1 MRTRSLVFAGL
12 AVVAV
17 AGGVVLFAPRVAHT
31 TAIGTTTVTSAP
43 PPAPPPPEPTSSEWC
58 GEGVASWPGDVCHI
72 DGRQGGERKT
82 LVIWLHGVIGKNTHW
97 SQDHVKML
105 TRVAKE
111 TKIELLFPKGILGE
125 QVYGWP
131 GTAEAQAANEEA
143 LIAQWMGTRK
153 LVEQRE
159 GKPFGET
166 FVFGFSSGAYFAS
179 SLALRGRIA
188 DVDGYAVLCGGQP
201 MAAEPPARVAP
212 VFIGVCADDGT
223 TAAHS
228 RAYAGSLA
236 AAGVPRLVDEEAVSH
251 DLSPDHFLHAL
262 AYLRRSKD

>member
-17 AGGVVLFAPRVAHT
+17 AGGVALFAPRVAKT
-31 TAIGTTTVTSAP
+31 EVGTATVTSA
-43 PPAPPPPEPTSSEWC
+43 APPPEPVVTPQTSEWC
-58 GEGVASWPGDVCHI
+58 GEGVESWPGDVCHI
-72 DGRQGGERKT
+72 DGRQGGPRKT

-105 TRVAKE
+105 SRVAKE
-111 TKIELLFPKGILGE
+111 TKIEILFPKGILGE

-131 GTAEAQAANEEA
+131 GTAEAQAADEEG
-143 LIAQWMGTRK
+143 LIAQWMSTK
-153 LVEQRE
+153 ALVEKRE
-159 GKPFGET
+159 GMTFGET

-179 SLALRGRIA
+179 SLALRGR
-188 DVDGYAVLCGGQP
+188 VDGVNGYAVLCGGQP

-236 AAGVPRLVDEEAVSH
+236 AAGVPRMVDEEAVSH
-251 DLSPDHFLHAL
+251 DLSPNHFLHAL
-262 AYLRRSKD
+262 AYLRRGKD